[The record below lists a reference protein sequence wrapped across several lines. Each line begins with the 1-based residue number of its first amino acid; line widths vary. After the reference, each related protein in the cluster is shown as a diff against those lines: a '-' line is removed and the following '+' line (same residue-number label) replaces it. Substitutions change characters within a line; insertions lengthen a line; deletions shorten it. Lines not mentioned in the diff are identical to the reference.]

1 MRASHDASSQLF
13 GSAHH
18 DKWRYS
24 VDIYICNKYILYGY
38 VYIYVHMHMLFYVYY
53 HRSSTGIGC
62 ISEIKKSLVKLCI
75 VQ

>member
-24 VDIYICNKYILYGY
+24 VDIYIY
-38 VYIYVHMHMLFYVYY
+38 VINIFYMDMYIYMF
-53 HRSSTGIGC
+53 IC
-62 ISEIKKSLVKLCI
+62 ICCSMYTIIDHLQGLVALARLKNLW
-75 VQ
+75 